1 MVSKAL
7 PLQIHRLPFKAM
19 GSACEVVLASHT
31 QKEAESMA
39 KLAMDEV
46 LRIERKYS
54 RYTNDSIVA
63 TINQQAGRGAV
74 QCDDETWALFQFA
87 SQLFDQSDG
96 LFDITSGVLRQA
108 WDFQKPEV
116 PSASNLRRL
125 LPLVGWQKVVLLDQ
139 SIALSLAGMEV
150 DLGGFGKE
158 YAADRAAQVLKQK
171 GVNSGYVNLAGDMR
185 FLGPKPS
192 GEPWM
197 IGIQD
202 PRQPDRVV
210 ASLPMM
216 QGGLATSGDYERYFE
231 LKGQR
236 YCHVLNPK
244 TGMPVSSW
252 RSVSVT
258 APAAVVSGCTST
270 MAMLKEED
278 GLAFL
283 QATGFDFFAIDHIGQ
298 VHVRQESQ
306 AALKS

>member
-31 QKEAESMA
+31 QNEAESMA
-39 KLAMDEV
+39 KLAIDEV

-54 RYTNDSIVA
+54 RYTTDSIIA
-63 TINQQAGRGAV
+63 KINQQAGRVAL

-87 SQLFDQSDG
+87 SQLFDKSDG

-108 WDFQKPEV
+108 WDFKKPEV
-116 PSASNLRRL
+116 PTSQKLEAL
-125 LPLVGWQKVVLLDQ
+125 LPLVGWQNVVLQDQ
-139 SIALSLAGMEV
+139 SIALPLAGMEV

-158 YAADRAAQVLKQK
+158 YAADRAVQVLKEK
-171 GVNSGYVNLAGDMR
+171 GVTHGYVNLAGDMR

-202 PRQPDRVV
+202 PRVRDQVV
-210 ASLPMM
+210 ATLPIT

-231 LKGQR
+231 LNGQR

-244 TGMPVSSW
+244 TGVPVSYW

-258 APAAVVSGCTST
+258 SPATVVSGCTTT
-270 MAMLKEED
+270 MAMLKEAD

-283 QATGFDFFAIDHIGQ
+283 QATGFDFFAIDHTGK
-298 VHVRQESQ
+298 VHLRQETQ
-306 AALKS
+306 AALN

>member
-7 PLQIHRLPFKAM
+7 PLQIHRLPFEAM

-31 QKEAESMA
+31 QNEAESMA
-39 KLAMDEV
+39 KLAIDEV

-54 RYTNDSIVA
+54 RYTTDSIIA
-63 TINQQAGRGAV
+63 KINQQAGRVAL

-87 SQLFDQSDG
+87 SQLFDKSDG

-108 WDFQKPEV
+108 WDFKKPEV
-116 PSASNLRRL
+116 PTSQKLEAL
-125 LPLVGWQKVVLLDQ
+125 LPLVGWQNVVLQDQ
-139 SIALSLAGMEV
+139 SIALPLAGMEV

-158 YAADRAAQVLKQK
+158 YAADRAVQVLKEK
-171 GVNSGYVNLAGDMR
+171 GVTHGYVNLAGDMR
-185 FLGPKPS
+185 FLGPKPT

-202 PRQPDRVV
+202 PRVRDHVM
-210 ASLPMM
+210 ATLPVT

-231 LKGQR
+231 LNGQR

-244 TGMPVSSW
+244 TGMPVSYW

-258 APAAVVSGCTST
+258 SPATVVSGCTTT
-270 MAMLKEED
+270 MVMLKEAD

-283 QATGFDFFAIDHIGQ
+283 QATGFDFFAIDHTGK
-298 VHVRQESQ
+298 VHLRQETQ
-306 AALKS
+306 AALN

>member
-31 QKEAESMA
+31 QNEAESMA
-39 KLAMDEV
+39 KLAIDEV
-46 LRIERKYS
+46 LRIERTYS
-54 RYTNDSIVA
+54 RYTTDSIIA
-63 TINQQAGRGAV
+63 KINQQAGCGAV
-74 QCDDETWALFQFA
+74 QCDDETWALFKFA

-108 WDFQKPEV
+108 WDFKNPEV
-116 PSASNLRRL
+116 PSSQKLEAL
-125 LPLVGWQKVVLLDQ
+125 LPLVGWEKVVLQDQ
-139 SIALSLAGMEV
+139 SIALPLAGMEV

-158 YAADRAAQVLKQK
+158 YAADRAAQFLKEK
-171 GVNSGYVNLAGDMR
+171 GVNHGYVNLAGDMR

-202 PRQPDRVV
+202 PRARDQVV
-210 ASLPMM
+210 ATLPITM
-216 QGGLATSGDYERYFE
+216 GGLATSGDYERYFE
-231 LKGQR
+231 LNGQR

-244 TGMPVSSW
+244 TGMPVSYW

-258 APAAVVSGCTST
+258 SPATVVSGCTTT
-270 MAMLKEED
+270 MAMLKEAE

-283 QATGFDFFAIDHIGQ
+283 QATGFDFFAIDHTGK
-298 VHVRQESQ
+298 VHLPQETQ
-306 AALKS
+306 AALN